1 LTQNELKRALVNAL
15 KQAATILPRDVVDAL
30 KRAEEKETSNL
41 GKAQLGA
48 ILENV
53 AIAREG
59 SIPMCQ
65 DTGIQ
70 TFFIEAGVNNPHL
83 ETLRST
89 ISDAVVEA
97 TAAIPLRPN
106 TVHPFTGENPG
117 NNLGRFMP
125 PINWDLVEGD
135 VVTITILPKG
145 GGSENMSTL
154 KMLSPG
160 VGMKGIKKAVIDHV
174 ISCEGKPC
182 PPTIIGVGIGGG
194 ADIAMKLGKR
204 AVLREIGS
212 RHPEAPVAALE
223 EELLQMINRTG
234 VGPMG
239 VGGNTTAL
247 AVHVEYAYRHP
258 ASLPLGILVQ
268 CWADRRARVRL
279 AADGTIEVS

>member
-1 LTQNELKRALVNAL
+1 MTQNELKRALVNAL